1 MYTKQTMLVLFNIMF
16 MYWERVDIKRHNN
29 PSQTSRKLKEK
40 AHVCL
45 SKNTN
50 IYRQDITKMH
60 KTHFVLFKTQH
71 FLFISCLK
79 ASSPEDKMV
88 ASISHY
94 FIMALVRK

>member
-50 IYRQDITKMH
+50 IYIVCDW
-60 KTHFVLFKTQH
+60 
-71 FLFISCLK
+71 
-79 ASSPEDKMV
+79 
-88 ASISHY
+88 HY
-94 FIMALVRK
+94 KNAQNTFCIV